1 MPQLINPMVASL
13 AAPPQARAYTPAE
26 NSIMGVVDGS
36 ARLTSSLAAPVASGV
51 QWINSKAQT
60 PAPSA
65 APSRAPN
72 ITSPSFFGRIW
83 QAVNTNPNDPAVQNY
98 LKKVQ
103 ANNTHGLATSLQNP
117 TLTKV
122 GAIAAGVQKDANKTS
137 AGISPKLSGPGRF
150 ISGTIAMLPDLLLSG
165 GSKQVGYKA
174 ANIVQQGVRAL
185 GEGKAMPQ
193 ALGQALIPGNSL
205 QANVAAN
212 LISDQITQPI
222 INPQQPPLA
231 FR

>member
-1 MPQLINPMVASL
+1 MPQLINPLAASL
-13 AAPPQARAYTPAE
+13 AAPPQLRAYTPLE
-26 NSIMGVVDGS
+26 NTILGVVDGS
-36 ARLTSSLAAPVASGV
+36 AKLTSSLAAPVAKAAHWV
-51 QWINSKAQT
+51 NSTAT
-60 PAPSA
+60 SPAPTASLT
-65 APSRAPN
+65 RAPN

-83 QAVNTNPNDPAVQNY
+83 QAANTNPNDPQVKQY
-98 LKKVQ
+98 LKGVQ
-103 ANNTHGLATSLQNP
+103 ANNEHSLATSLQNP
-117 TLTKV
+117 TLTKAGRAAESV
-122 GAIAAGVQKDANKTS
+122 QAGAAKTT
-137 AGISPKLSGPGRF
+137 AGIYPRLSTGGKI
-150 ISGTIAMLPDLLLSG
+150 ISGTVSMLPDLLLSG
-165 GSKQVGYKA
+165 GAKQVGYKA